1 MYICGIAYKL
11 CMYLYLCVL
20 VFVPVCVY
28 VYTCTFVC
36 VCVCI
41 CVYTFCVRMHVS
53 LLVCVYMSMCT
64 CDLLSPPHRLYHVAQ
79 LYIAFTIFLSHAL
92 QFYVPMDFIEPPILL
107 KLKLFDTENKKRK
120 KVLRY
125 LVQVAIRT
133 FFVIIMCKSAF
144 IILLHV

>member
-1 MYICGIAYKL
+1 MGLHLRCVYACTCVYL
-11 CMYLYLCVL
+11 CMCV
-20 VFVPVCVY
+20 FSSVCVS

-36 VCVCI
+36 MHVF
-41 CVYTFCVRMHVS
+41 VYMYVS
-53 LLVCVYMSMCT
+53 LLVCVYMCMCT
-64 CDLLSPPHRLYHVAQ
+64 CDLLSLPHRLYHIAQ

-107 KLKLFDTENKKRK
+107 KLKLLDTENNKRK

-133 FFVIIMCKSAF
+133 SFVIIMCKSSF
-144 IILLHV
+144 IILLRV